1 MRIRLLGCLVAL
13 SAQLAVA
20 QNLIVVNA
28 KIPDAPGASA
38 VLVAGGKIVQVVKGR
53 PQVRGRIPVFD
64 AKGATLV
71 AGRIDAW
78 AAVEG
83 NSRLGTALDGFDPYD
98 RDFLRLALSQGVTAL
113 CLTPDHQREGAN
125 GLAAVVRLLPKVDQA
140 QDRVLSDASA
150 LCASLGVGEG
160 ALTRAERWAKLRND
174 FAEAKRYREAW
185 LDYEEELAGY
195 VEELPEV
202 AAVDSGTPK
211 PRKAKA
217 KKAKDEKPKDDEAK
231 DAKAKDDKDKGPKA
245 PKQPPKDRGK
255 DAMVR
260 VLAREIPLRLHV
272 ERVADVVNALEL
284 AAEFDVRLVLEG
296 GREAYLAA
304 EALSEAGVPV
314 VLGQAIPPTA
324 SGAQPDEYA
333 RGESRGRSRAGWHD
347 LHPVRDREGAA
358 ALLDAAGVTL
368 AVGTGSLERS
378 RFVGLNAE
386 LYAAD
391 GLDPVRAEA
400 AVTRTAAEVLG
411 VGDTVGRVEP
421 GYFADLTLLDDDGA
435 VVATLVGGQIAYRR
449 PAQ

>member
-20 QNLIVVNA
+20 QNLVIVNA

-53 PQVRGRIPVFD
+53 PRVPGRMPVLD

-98 RDFLRLALSQGVTAL
+98 RDFIRLAVSQGVTAL
-113 CLTPDHQREGAN
+113 CLTPDHQREGSN
-125 GLAAVVRLLPKVDQA
+125 GLAAVVRLLPKVDGA

-150 LCASLGVGEG
+150 LCAGLGVGEG
-160 ALTRAERWAKLRND
+160 ALTRAERWAKLRDD

-202 AAVDSGTPK
+202 AAVDSGTPQAK
-211 PRKAKA
+211 PKAKA
-217 KKAKDEKPKDDEAK
+217 KDDGK
-231 DAKAKDDKDKGPKA
+231 QDAKGKDDKDKGPKA

-255 DAMVR
+255 DALVR

-284 AAEFDVRLVLEG
+284 ADEYDVRLVLEG

-304 EALSEAGVPV
+304 EALSKAGVPV

-333 RGESRGRSRAGWHD
+333 RGESRGRSRAGW
-347 LHPVRDREGAA
+347 LELYPLRSREGAA

-411 VGDTVGRVEP
+411 VGDRIGRVEQ

-435 VVATLVGGQIAYRR
+435 VVATLVGGQIAFRR

>member
-20 QNLIVVNA
+20 QNLIIVNA

-53 PQVRGRIPVFD
+53 PQVRGRMPVLD

-78 AAVEG
+78 AGVAG

-98 RDFLRLALSQGVTAL
+98 HDVMRLALSQGVTAL

-125 GLAAVVRLLPKVDQA
+125 GLAAVVRLLPKVEQA

-150 LCASLGVGEG
+150 LCAGLGVGEG
-160 ALTRAERWAKLRND
+160 ALTRAERWARLRDD

-185 LDYEEELAGY
+185 LDYEEELASY

-211 PRKAKA
+211 PRKAKG
-217 KKAKDEKPKDDEAK
+217 KDDEAKDDEAK

-255 DAMVR
+255 DALVR

-272 ERVADVVNALEL
+272 ERVADVVSALEL
-284 AAEFDVRLVLEG
+284 AAEFDLRLVLEG

-314 VLGQAIPPTA
+314 VLGPAIPPTA

-333 RGESRGRSRAGWHD
+333 RGESRGRSRAGWHQ
-347 LHPVRDREGAA
+347 LHPLRDREGAA